1 MVLIRRLRR
10 FAFDRPHVFLL
21 QAANGTAARLAV
33 EAWARTHGWP
43 ITVTPLD
50 ADVVVVCGTSS
61 PPLAALVAR
70 VIAGVPAPRAVVT
83 VTGDGRHDELE
94 SLLVAAR
101 ETLWEWPPQRETTLA
116 APPDDADEQ
125 HTEDQDADDEH
136 AGMDH
141 AEDGGTDHGTD
152 QMDHA
157 AMGHGD
163 MDMAMEAAGLPLAER
178 APDRDGLTLDV
189 LHAPLGPLLAAWPA
203 GLQLTLTLQGDVAQ
217 SAEVDVSLFRGA
229 VASGSYWE
237 RPWRRALDG
246 VAVTV
251 AEAER
256 RRAAAHLGS
265 LARLLVV
272 AGHDGAARA
281 AARLRDAGLAETDLT
296 VALHDVRAL
305 RRRLERSRLL
315 HRATE
320 GLGALTA
327 AAAQAAG
334 VTGPALRASGVAED
348 ARAGSPAYPG
358 FQPAAVDGAGD
369 VRARWRQWLAETEAA
384 IALAA
389 SGDARRPLVPVDG
402 VLEGTRGCIRTDGPA
417 PSHALVDVLPEL
429 VTGQEIAV
437 VRLIVA
443 SLDPDGDDLA
453 SPARTAPGEHVHA

>member
-10 FAFDRPHVFLL
+10 FAFDRPHLFLL

-152 QMDHA
+152 HDMDRDPDHGTDHGTDQMDHA

-189 LHAPLGPLLAAWPA
+189 LHTPLGPLLAAWPA
-203 GLQLTLTLQGDVAQ
+203 GLKLTLTLQGDVAQ
-217 SAEVDVSLFRGA
+217 SAEVDG
-229 VASGSYWE
+229 
-237 RPWRRALDG
+237 
-246 VAVTV
+246 
-251 AEAER
+251 
-256 RRAAAHLGS
+256 
-265 LARLLVV
+265 
-272 AGHDGAARA
+272 
-281 AARLRDAGLAETDLT
+281 
-296 VALHDVRAL
+296 
-305 RRRLERSRLL
+305 
-315 HRATE
+315 
-320 GLGALTA
+320 
-327 AAAQAAG
+327 
-334 VTGPALRASGVAED
+334 
-348 ARAGSPAYPG
+348 
-358 FQPAAVDGAGD
+358 
-369 VRARWRQWLAETEAA
+369 
-384 IALAA
+384 
-389 SGDARRPLVPVDG
+389 
-402 VLEGTRGCIRTDGPA
+402 
-417 PSHALVDVLPEL
+417 
-429 VTGQEIAV
+429 
-437 VRLIVA
+437 
-443 SLDPDGDDLA
+443 
-453 SPARTAPGEHVHA
+453 

>member
-10 FAFDRPHVFLL
+10 FAFDRPHLFLL

-33 EAWARTHGWP
+33 EAWARTQGWP
-43 ITVTPLD
+43 VTVTPLD
-50 ADVVVVCGTSS
+50 ADVVVVCGTAS

-83 VTGDGRHDELE
+83 VTDSHDELE
-94 SLLVAAR
+94 SLLVAAGDS
-101 ETLWEWPPQRETTLA
+101 LWQSPVQPETTQA
-116 APPDDADEQ
+116 GPPDDADA
-125 HTEDQDADDEH
+125 HTEDQDAGDEH
-136 AGMDH
+136 AG
-141 AEDGGTDHGTD
+141 
-152 QMDHA
+152 MDHA

-178 APDRDGLTLDV
+178 ASDRDGLTLDV
-189 LHAPLGPLLAAWPA
+189 LHTPLGPLLAAWPA
-203 GLQLTLTLQGDVAQ
+203 GLKLTLTLQGDVAQ
-217 SAEVDVSLFRGA
+217 SAEVDGSLFHGA
-229 VASGSYWE
+229 PASGSYWE
-237 RPWRRALDG
+237 RPWRRALAG

-251 AEAER
+251 GEAER
-256 RRAAAHLGS
+256 RRAGAHLDS
-265 LARLLVV
+265 LDRLLVV

-281 AARLRDAGLAETDLT
+281 AARLRDAALAETDLT

-315 HRATE
+315 HRATK

-348 ARAGSPAYPG
+348 ARARSPAYPG

-384 IALAA
+384 IAVAA
-389 SGDARRPLVPVDG
+389 SGDARRPLVPVDA
-402 VLEGTRGCIRTDGPA
+402 VLEGTRGRIQADGPA
-417 PSHALVDVLPEL
+417 PSRALVDVLPEL

-443 SLDPDGDDLA
+443 SLDPDGDDLT
-453 SPARTAPGEHVHA
+453 SPARTTTGEHVHA